1 MEEFEK
7 EVLASQENAATLSS
21 AQKTA
26 GSTDAIA
33 DVTSEEVT
41 ADADVDGDET
51 PQNEETTI
59 SSSPEV
65 TGFAAAIAAATS
77 GEVASDEDT
86 YSPLKACSGA
96 KFSPS
101 TDENREVKIYTPL
114 KGADGNLDMGRT
126 GSSDSQ
132 GGFINHGDVAANF
145 GLDVTQLAKHTQA
158 SLVLANGKTLVG
170 YVSITASRKGFYF
183 PKKLAEQ
190 TLTLP
195 PSGHRQSIRVITL
208 LIG

>member
-1 MEEFEK
+1 MEQFENGI
-7 EVLASQENAATLSS
+7 ESQQENAATLSS
-21 AQKTA
+21 VQETA
-26 GSTDAIA
+26 GIAETDVDATGEEVSTD
-33 DVTSEEVT
+33 T
-41 ADADVDGDET
+41 DGEDT
-51 PQNEETTI
+51 PKEEETTL
-59 SSSPEV
+59 SSSPQT

-101 TDENREVKIYTPL
+101 TDENRAVKIYTPL
-114 KGADGNLDMGRT
+114 KGADGKLDMGRT

-145 GLDVTQLAKHTQA
+145 GLDVTKLKKLTQA

>member
-1 MEEFEK
+1 MEDFKK
-7 EVLASQENAATLSS
+7 EVLTSQENAATLSS
-21 AQKTA
+21 VQETA
-26 GSTDAIA
+26 GIAEADVDATSKEVSTD
-33 DVTSEEVT
+33 T
-41 ADADVDGDET
+41 DGDET
-51 PQNEETTI
+51 PQEDVTAI
-59 SSSPEV
+59 SSSPQT

-101 TDENREVKIYTPL
+101 TDENRAVKIHSPL
-114 KGADGNLDMGRT
+114 KGADGKLDMGRT

-145 GLDVTQLAKHTQA
+145 GLDVTKLKKLTQA

-195 PSGHRQSIRVITL
+195 PSGHRLPIRVKTL
-208 LIG
+208 IIG